1 MLTIAQKF
9 CCDSVANKIF
19 SGIFVGMKVKD
30 IIQQLG
36 GPTRVAMQL
45 NIIPQAVSHWVRENK
60 VPPARVPSVIRIGKE
75 IGLEIK
81 ASDLN
86 ADVDWDAIS

>member
-1 MLTIAQKF
+1 ML
-9 CCDSVANKIF
+9 
-19 SGIFVGMKVKD
+19 VGMNVKE

-36 GPTRVAMQL
+36 GPTRVAMEL
-45 NIIPQAVSHWVRENK
+45 NIIPQAVSHWIRENK

-75 IGLEIK
+75 IGFEIK

-86 ADVDWDAIS
+86 DDVDWDAIR

>member
-1 MLTIAQKF
+1 M
-9 CCDSVANKIF
+9 N
-19 SGIFVGMKVKD
+19 VKE

-36 GPTRVAMQL
+36 GPTRVAVQL

-60 VPPARVPSVIRIGKE
+60 VPPARVPAVIRLGKE

-81 ASDLN
+81 PQLLN
-86 ADVDWDAIS
+86 ADVDWDAIR